1 MINIKENMVVKVL
14 KNEYYKTE
22 EDIPKQGS
30 KLSSGYDIIA
40 VSDPEIVG
48 DIYSGTPNYYKMK
61 TYREFAGDIYNG
73 TPTYYSRIDYIQY
86 HTGLY
91 ISISKQEQP
100 SMTTFDDNNIYDTLI
115 FPRSSI
121 SKYNLQL
128 ANSIGLCD
136 SDYRG
141 EILVRF
147 NYIWQPQDFRIDEL
161 QTSRYPTIVGS
172 PNMDRIYK
180 KGDKIAQLKFSSVIF
195 PKFSIVE
202 NLDIT
207 DRNDGG
213 FGSTDLNKEAKSE

>member
-40 VSDPEIVG
+40 VSDPEIV
-48 DIYSGTPNYYKMK
+48 
-61 TYREFAGDIYNG
+61 GDIYNG

-147 NYIWQPQDFRIDEL
+147 NYIWQPQDFRINEL

>member
-48 DIYSGTPNYYKMK
+48 DIYSGTPN
-61 TYREFAGDIYNG
+61 
-73 TPTYYSRIDYIQY
+73 YYSRIDYIQY